1 MLKFYRILLLTLVA
15 VFIASAAGIA
25 RYAADSCTQTR
36 MYRQL
41 AAQTEK
47 IPDDA
52 VSTGND
58 FLPQYQ
64 ALYAQNS
71 DLAGWIQIDGTN
83 INYPVMQSKHDPD
96 FYLKHNFEKAD
107 SPHGCP
113 YVQANC
119 DLQTPSDNILVYG
132 HNMKDG
138 TMFSDLLQYKRESFW
153 EQHRIIRFDTMT
165 AQAEYTV
172 MAVFRGEAEDLFAY
186 YQCTDTETPQE
197 FAAYVDACKNAALY
211 ETGVT
216 AAYGDKLLI
225 SAAAPLQQ
233 LVPVAGHRQAV
244 CRRRAA
250 GAGAWLRRVST
261 VSLLGWWAGM
271 RKKEPL
277 LPVLILGLLAFTVLW
292 PLWFT
297 VGGALMA
304 SDELTAALGPA
315 LLDTA
320 DGGYAVWTILPSW
333 PTLQPLAE
341 LLLDTPQFFL
351 AFWNTCLLAFAQIAG
366 QLVVAAPA
374 SWAFAKLRFAGRR
387 FLLLGYIALMVL
399 PFQVL
404 MVPNYLIATR
414 LGIYDTPLSVIL
426 PGVFSAFPV
435 FIMTRSF
442 QDVPNELLEAAKLD
456 GATAWQIFWKI
467 GVPLG
472 YAGIFAALVLNFIE
486 GWNAVEQPL
495 LFLKSQSNWPL
506 SMYMNDIVT
515 DNLGIAMAAS
525 LLSLIPAMLVF
536 LYGQTYL
543 ELGIQAGGIKA

>member
-52 VSTGND
+52 VSTGNI

-153 EQHRIIRFDTMT
+153 EQHGIIQFDTLT

-197 FAAYVDACKNAALY
+197 FAAYVDACRTPHCTKPACR
-211 ETGVT
+211 
-216 AAYGDKLLI
+216 LLMGT
-225 SAAAPLQQ
+225 S
-233 LVPVAGHRQAV
+233 
-244 CRRRAA
+244 C
-250 GAGAWLRRVST
+250 LRC
-261 VSLLGWWAGM
+261 
-271 RKKEPL
+271 P
-277 LPVLILGLLAFTVLW
+277 
-292 PLWFT
+292 
-297 VGGALMA
+297 
-304 SDELTAALGPA
+304 PA
-315 LLDTA
+315 T
-320 DGGYAVWTILPSW
+320 
-333 PTLQPLAE
+333 
-341 LLLDTPQFFL
+341 
-351 AFWNTCLLAFAQIAG
+351 
-366 QLVVAAPA
+366 
-374 SWAFAKLRFAGRR
+374 
-387 FLLLGYIALMVL
+387 
-399 PFQVL
+399 
-404 MVPNYLIATR
+404 
-414 LGIYDTPLSVIL
+414 
-426 PGVFSAFPV
+426 
-435 FIMTRSF
+435 
-442 QDVPNELLEAAKLD
+442 
-456 GATAWQIFWKI
+456 
-467 GVPLG
+467 
-472 YAGIFAALVLNFIE
+472 
-486 GWNAVEQPL
+486 
-495 LFLKSQSNWPL
+495 
-506 SMYMNDIVT
+506 
-515 DNLGIAMAAS
+515 
-525 LLSLIPAMLVF
+525 IPAK
-536 LYGQTYL
+536 T
-543 ELGIQAGGIKA
+543 AG